1 MISYEIIMTPDSEE
15 DLIELG
21 DYIAKVLLAP
31 QTAINYIREIKKGI
45 KDLKH
50 FPKKYKIIQD
60 EPFYSLKIHRF
71 VVNNFYIYYRIDE
84 EEKIVYIL
92 NVIYNKRNQLKVL
105 KDKFNA

>member
-31 QTAINYIREIKKGI
+31 QTAINYIREIKKEI

-60 EPFYSLKIHRF
+60 EPFYSLKIRRF
-71 VVNNFYIYYRIDE
+71 IVNNFYIYYRIDE
-84 EEKIVYIL
+84 ENNIVYIL
-92 NVIYNKRNQLKVL
+92 NVIYSKRNQLKAIN
-105 KDKFNA
+105 DKFNT